1 MAKLFL
7 TLLAAPLALT
17 SLSMPA
23 AAQETTSVIVRY
35 DDLNLASVAG
45 RERLDTRVKYAIQAV
60 CDTRP
65 SSRQDLRQ
73 RAYSQKCAKTAARDA
88 EVKLASSLNGE
99 GTALAD
105 RGGKIIVSAP

>member
-45 RERLDTRVKYAIQAV
+45 RERLDTRIKYAIQTV

-65 SSRQDLRQ
+65 NFRPDLRQ
-73 RAYSQKCAKTAARDA
+73 RAYSQKCAKTAARNADI
-88 EVKLASSLNGE
+88 KLASLLNGD
-99 GTALAD
+99 GVALAD
-105 RGGKIIVSAP
+105 RGGKIMVSAP